1 MRRVLAL
8 DPGTERIGVAITDP
22 ECIAAH
28 PRPPL
33 DARGGGVLD
42 EIADMVSELDVGEI
56 VVGLP
61 VSLDGS
67 EGPAAAAARAFAAE
81 VGARTGVP
89 TVLYDER
96 FSTVIAERAL
106 LQTGARRSK
115 RRRLRD
121 GVAAALFLQD
131 YLESRR

>member
-1 MRRVLAL
+1 MGRVLAL
-8 DPGTERIGVAITDP
+8 DPGTDRIGVAVTDP

-28 PRPPL
+28 PRPAL
-33 DARGGGVLD
+33 DARRAGLMDDIAVLVD
-42 EIADMVSELDVGEI
+42 ELDVVEI

-67 EGPAAAAARAFAAE
+67 EGEAAAAARRFASAVE
-81 VGARTGVP
+81 ERTGIP

-96 FSTVIAERAL
+96 FSTVIAERTL
-106 LQTGARRSK
+106 LETGTRRSE
-115 RRRLRD
+115 RRRRRD
-121 GVAAALFLQD
+121 GVAAALFLND